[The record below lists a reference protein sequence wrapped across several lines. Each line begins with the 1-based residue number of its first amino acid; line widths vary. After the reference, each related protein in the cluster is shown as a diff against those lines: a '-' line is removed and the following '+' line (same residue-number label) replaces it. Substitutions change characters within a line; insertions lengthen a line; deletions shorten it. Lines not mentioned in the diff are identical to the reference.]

1 MFGHRADGYLVKK
14 IDPIVALTPY
24 LMPMRCDAQVMLK
37 FDVAYEKL
45 ARYIV
50 EQGGKGYKL
59 TFMDVVIAAFVRTV
73 AELPELNRF
82 IVNKRTYARKTLSV
96 SFAVLKKNA
105 DRPSEVEENTVK
117 CYFDPRDT
125 IYDVADRIENII
137 REGRKEDAD
146 NSTLKVAKLLLK
158 PALANTVVWFARLT
172 DRYGILPKYI
182 LEASPFHTSL
192 FLTNMASIGMP
203 AVNHH
208 IYNFGTTTMFWSIGT
223 PQRSLE
229 LDAEGKPKRHRTL
242 PIGVTADERVAPGRV
257 FAMMCARMLRYLDD
271 PSLLETPAEIVAYD
285 ENHDY
290 GLPKPKHHF
299 WSREKSREKDEN
311 DTAVSA

>member
-24 LMPMRCDAQVMLK
+24 LMPMRCDAQVMLH

-50 EQGGKGYKL
+50 EQGAKGYKL
-59 TFMDVVIAAFVRTV
+59 SFMDIVIASFVRTV
-73 AELPELNRF
+73 AELPELNRY
-82 IVNKRTYARKTLSV
+82 IINKRTYARKTLSV
-96 SFAVLKKNA
+96 SFAVLQKNA
-105 DRPSEVEENTVK
+105 DRPSEVAENTVK

-137 REGRKEDAD
+137 REGRNEEMD
-146 NSTLKVAKLLLK
+146 NATLKLAKLLLR
-158 PALANTVVWFARLT
+158 PVLANLVVGFARLT
-172 DRYGILPKYI
+172 DRYGIMPKYI
-182 LEASPFHTSL
+182 INASPFHTSL

-208 IYNFGTTTMFWSIGT
+208 IYNFGSTTMFWSIGT
-223 PQRSLE
+223 PKRTLE
-229 LDAEGKPKRHRTL
+229 LEADGSVKRRRTL
-242 PIGVTADERVAPGRV
+242 PLGVTADERVAPGRV
-257 FAMMCARMLRYLDD
+257 FAMMCARMLRYLDN
-271 PSLLETPAEIVAYD
+271 PSLLETPPEVVNYD
-285 ENHDY
+285 EGHDY

-299 WSREKSREKDEN
+299 WSRGKHKQESESQI
-311 DTAVSA
+311 SA